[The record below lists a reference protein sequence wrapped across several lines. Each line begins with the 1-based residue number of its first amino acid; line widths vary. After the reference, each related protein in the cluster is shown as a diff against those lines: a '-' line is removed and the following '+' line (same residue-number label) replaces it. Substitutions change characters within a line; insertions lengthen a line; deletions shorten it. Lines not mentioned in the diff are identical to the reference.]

1 MRNAELTRHARS
13 MRTEM
18 TEPEARLWLQL
29 RAERFQGIKFRRQK
43 VIGTY
48 IADFAANDPKLVV
61 ELDGD
66 THASREDY
74 DGRRTDFLEN
84 EGYRVIRFLNSDVTT
99 NMDGVLTQLAEVIS
113 ELRARPPLPTHSPEG
128 ERALQRQDS
137 LSPSGERVGERGTL

>member
-1 MRNAELTRHARS
+1 
-13 MRTEM
+13 
-18 TEPEARLWLQL
+18 
-29 RAERFQGIKFRRQK
+29 AERFQGIKFRRQK

-113 ELRARPPLPTHSPEG
+113 ELRARPPLPTLSPEG

-137 LSPSGERVGERGTL
+137 LSRSGERVGERGTL

>member
-66 THASREDY
+66 THAGHEAY
-74 DGRRTDFLEN
+74 DAARTRFLESK
-84 EGYRVIRFLNSDVTT
+84 GYTVVRFTNSDVMG
-99 NMDGVLTQLAEVIS
+99 NMEGILLRIAEVVS
-113 ELRARPPLPTHSPEG
+113 NLHRRPPLPTLSPEG

-137 LSPSGERVGERGTL
+137 LSPSGERAGERATL

>member
-48 IADFAANDPKLVV
+48 IADFAANGPKLVV

-66 THASREDY
+66 THVASEVY
-74 DGRRTDFLEN
+74 DAARTKFLEN
-84 EGYRVIRFLNSDVTT
+84 KGYRVVRYSNLEVMQNL
-99 NMDGVLTQLAEVIS
+99 DGVLQHLASVI
-113 ELRARPPLPTHSPEG
+113 EEMQPPLPTLSPEG
-128 ERALQRQDS
+128 ERAAGSATGS
-137 LSPSGERVGERGTL
+137 LSPSGERGGERGTL